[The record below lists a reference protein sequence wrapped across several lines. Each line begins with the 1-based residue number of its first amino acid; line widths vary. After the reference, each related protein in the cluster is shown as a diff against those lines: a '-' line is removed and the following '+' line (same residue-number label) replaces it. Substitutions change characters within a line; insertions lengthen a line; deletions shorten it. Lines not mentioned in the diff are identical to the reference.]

1 MKKLQFLIGWRY
13 FDVSI
18 LELGDGVFEVKAS
31 NGDGIL
37 VVMTLIKGINWI
49 ADEFKKSDGIDLRE
63 DPMALQRLKE
73 AVRQQK
79 KSYLLQNKQTLIYH
93 LLLQMHQDQ
102 SI

>member
-1 MKKLQFLIGWRY
+1 M
-13 FDVSI
+13 
-18 LELGDGVFEVKAS
+18 FEVKAS
-31 NGDGIL
+31 NGDGHL
-37 VVMTLIKGINWI
+37 GGDDFDQKVINWI

-73 AVRQQK
+73 AGEQQK
-79 KSYLLQNKQTLIYH
+79 KSYLHLNKQTLIYH